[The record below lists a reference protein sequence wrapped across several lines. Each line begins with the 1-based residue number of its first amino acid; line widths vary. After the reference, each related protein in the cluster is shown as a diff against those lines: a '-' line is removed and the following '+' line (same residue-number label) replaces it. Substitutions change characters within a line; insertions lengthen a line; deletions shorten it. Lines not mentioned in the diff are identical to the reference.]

1 MPGHVAAMRQTQL
14 LLALVLTA
22 LFAFADGAS
31 AADESTLVDAP
42 DAVEAREIV
51 FDVGLGARLQPVFP
65 SSQKYEV
72 VPMPLFG
79 MHFLRLPFF
88 GEVVDNDRKPSVF
101 SIYPS
106 FAFVGE
112 RDDVDASYLAGI
124 PDVDSAIEL
133 GAGVALRYR
142 FVRAFAQVRYG
153 VTGHSGFVGEG
164 GIQLIH
170 KFLDDR
176 LTLSGGPRVS
186 LASEDYMDTYFTV
199 GPGATVLP
207 QYTANAGFK
216 DVGVGLQAVYELTE
230 RVRVVGH
237 ATYTHFVGEAG
248 DSPIVAAGNKDEL
261 RIGVGL
267 TYRLGFDLY

>member
-1 MPGHVAAMRQTQL
+1 MRQTHIL
-14 LLALVLTA
+14 IALILTVVA
-22 LFAFADGAS
+22 ASADGAS
-31 AADESTLVDAP
+31 AADESAFAEVP
-42 DAVEAREIV
+42 EAVEAREIV
-51 FDVGLGARLQPVFP
+51 FDVGLGPRLQPVFP
-65 SSQKYEV
+65 SSLKYEV

-79 MHFLRLPFF
+79 LHFLRLPFF
-88 GEVVDNDRKPSVF
+88 GEVVDSERKPSIF

-112 RDDVDASYLAGI
+112 RDDADASYLAGI

-133 GAGVALRYR
+133 GAGAAIRYR

-153 VTGHSGFVGEG
+153 VKGHSGFVGEG

-170 KFLDDR
+170 SFLDDR
-176 LTLSGGPRVS
+176 LMLSGGPRVS

-199 GPGATVLP
+199 GPGAAVLP
-207 QYTANAGFK
+207 QYNANAGFK

-261 RIGVGL
+261 RIGIGL